1 MGRGLERAIAER
13 YGGSARGRIGLA
25 ALLGAVTVLIRKHPG
40 AAVHAVGAGLAS
52 ASRAT
57 LSEAG
62 RLATTPLRRE
72 RKARLARRDRQA
84 LLRYL
89 KEQDERS

>member
-13 YGGSARGRIGLA
+13 YGVSARGRIGLA
-25 ALLGAVTVLIRKHPG
+25 ALLGAVSVLIRKHPG

-52 ASRAT
+52 AGRAT
-57 LSEAG
+57 LTEAG
-62 RLATTPLRRE
+62 RLATRPLRRK
-72 RKARLARRDRQA
+72 RRIRLARRDRRA

-89 KEQDERS
+89 KQQGEGG